1 MAPRDRPRALLG
13 RRSECETLDRLLRSV
28 RSGQSRVLVLRGEAG
43 VGKTALLGYVVE
55 QAWGWRIVRAAGVQS
70 EMELAFA
77 GLHQLCGSM
86 LDGLGG
92 LPGPQRDALREA
104 FGLED
109 GGAPDRFLVALAVL
123 SLLAETAEARPLVCV
138 IDDVQWLDR
147 ASRQALAFVAR
158 RLLAEPIAMVFAVR
172 EPGDANEIAGLPELF
187 VDGLGDRDAQGARV
201 RYQRAIGH
209 ARPRPDRGRDAWQPT
224 RAAGAAAWADT
235 GRAGGRVRP
244 ARPRPAVGADR
255 AELPA
260 AFRVAPTRLALAPS
274 HRGGRADRRRHPAL
288 ARARPNRDRAGSG
301 RARGSHRADRA
312 RCTSAIS
319 ASARTLGDLPG
330 SGCSR
335 PPAGPSR
342 PGRGDRS

>member
-172 EPGDANEIAGLPELF
+172 EPGDANELAGLPELF
-187 VDGLGDRDAQGARV
+187 VDGLGDRDARKVPASGISGPLDTRV
-201 RYQRAIGH
+201 RDRIVAETRGNPLALLELPRGLTPAELAEGSACPTA
-209 ARPRPDRGRDAWQPT
+209 ARCRGGSSGASCGVSSRFHPT
-224 RAAGAAAWADT
+224 RAGSWS
-235 GRAGGRVRP
+235 
-244 ARPRPAVGADR
+244 PRR
-255 AELPA
+255 
-260 AFRVAPTRLALAPS
+260 
-274 HRGGRADRRRHPAL
+274 
-288 ARARPNRDRAGSG
+288 
-301 RARGSHRADRA
+301 
-312 RCTSAIS
+312 
-319 ASARTLGDLPG
+319 
-330 SGCSR
+330 
-335 PPAGPSR
+335 PSR
-342 PGRGDRS
+342 SATSPCSGARSTESGSRRKRSGPRKPPG

>member
-1 MAPRDRPRALLG
+1 MGLAHRPSRGRAVRDGARVRGSASALRLDARRAGRASGPATRRAARGIRARRRRCPGSLPGGARRPEPARRDGRGAAARMRDRRRAMARPSLPAGIGVRRAAPAGGADRHGVRGPRARRRKRARRPAGALRRRA
-13 RRSECETLDRLLRSV
+13 RRS
-28 RSGQSRVLVLRGEAG
+28 
-43 VGKTALLGYVVE
+43 
-55 QAWGWRIVRAAGVQS
+55 
-70 EMELAFA
+70 
-77 GLHQLCGSM
+77 
-86 LDGLGG
+86 
-92 LPGPQRDALREA
+92 
-104 FGLED
+104 
-109 GGAPDRFLVALAVL
+109 
-123 SLLAETAEARPLVCV
+123 
-138 IDDVQWLDR
+138 
-147 ASRQALAFVAR
+147 R
-158 RLLAEPIAMVFAVR
+158 R
-172 EPGDANEIAGLPELF
+172 
-187 VDGLGDRDAQGARV
+187 AQGARV
-201 RYQRAIGH
+201 RYQRTIGH